1 MGRETKYLLAL
12 LGLLAGVF
20 FGVVS
25 LKLFVPRPPA
35 GAGPDVHGAIA
46 TTEAQAIVE
55 PPELSPPPALADAG
69 LTTPPP
75 LAADATSL
83 DDQES
88 AVRSSRF
95 GGGADAARD
104 PFVVA
109 ASYDAAETPEQ
120 PPESPSAFQ
129 AEPPSAPPF
138 EAAAIS
144 EPPPPADRPPPA
156 ELLPPPSFERPS
168 PPSAEPGFAAPA
180 RGAAVPSGFEPGLPP
195 TAALGETYVAQAGD
209 SWWSLAERAYGDG
222 RLYRALFAW
231 NRMLDPRVSLA
242 PGTRLE
248 IPPAAKLGAAW
259 PALMPRD

>member
-35 GAGPDVHGAIA
+35 GAGPDVHGDIA
-46 TTEAQAIVE
+46 TTEAQALVE
-55 PPELSPPPALADAG
+55 PPELSPPPALADSGA
-69 LTTPPP
+69 TARPP
-75 LAADATSL
+75 LAVDAADF

-88 AVRSSRF
+88 AAPLSRF
-95 GGGADAARD
+95 GDGAADAARD

-109 ASYDAAETPEQ
+109 ASYETPDQ
-120 PPESPSAFQ
+120 PDLL
-129 AEPPSAPPF
+129 PPPAAPT
-138 EAAAIS
+138 
-144 EPPPPADRPPPA
+144 EPPPAPPVEVATLPEPPPRA
-156 ELLPPPSFERPS
+156 DLQPPVELLPPP
-168 PPSAEPGFAAPA
+168 
-180 RGAAVPSGFEPGLPP
+180 
-195 TAALGETYVAQAGD
+195 TALGETHVAQAGD

-248 IPPAAKLGAAW
+248 IPPAAKLGASW
-259 PALMPRD
+259 PGLMPRD

>member
-35 GAGPDVHGAIA
+35 GAGPDVHGDIA
-46 TTEAQAIVE
+46 TTEAQALVE

-69 LTTPPP
+69 ATTPPP
-75 LAADATSL
+75 LAADAAGL

-88 AVRSSRF
+88 AVPSSRF

-109 ASYDAAETPEQ
+109 ASYEAESPDQ
-120 PPESPSAFQ
+120 PSAFG

-138 EAAAIS
+138 EAAAMS
-144 EPPPPADRPPPA
+144 EPPPPSDRPPPA
-156 ELLPPPSFERPS
+156 ELLPPPSFERPP
-168 PPSAEPGFAAPA
+168 PPSAEPGFSAPA
-180 RGAAVPSGFEPGLPP
+180 RGAAAPPAFEPGLPP
-195 TAALGETYVAQAGD
+195 AAALGETYVARAGD

-248 IPPAAKLGAAW
+248 IPPAAKLGASW

>member
-20 FGVVS
+20 LGVVS

-35 GAGPDVHGAIA
+35 GAGPDVHGDIA
-46 TTEAQAIVE
+46 TTEPQAIVE

-69 LTTPPP
+69 VTMPPP
-75 LAADATSL
+75 LAADAVGL
-83 DDQES
+83 DDKES

-95 GGGADAARD
+95 GGGVDAARD

-109 ASYDAAETPEQ
+109 ASYEAESPDQ
-120 PPESPSAFQ
+120 PPA
-129 AEPPSAPPF
+129 APAAVH
-138 EAAAIS
+138 AAAPSSPPVEVAALS
-144 EPPPPADRPPPA
+144 EPPPSSDLPPPA
-156 ELLPPPSFERPS
+156 ELLPPPSFERPT
-168 PPSAEPGFAAPA
+168 PPSAEPGFSAPPREAAAPPA
-180 RGAAVPSGFEPGLPP
+180 FEPGLPP
-195 TAALGETYVAQAGD
+195 ATALGETYVARAGD

-248 IPPAAKLGAAW
+248 IPPAAKLGASW
-259 PALMPRD
+259 PGLMPRD

>member
-35 GAGPDVHGAIA
+35 GAGPDVHGDIA
-46 TTEAQAIVE
+46 TTEAQALVE
-55 PPELSPPPALADAG
+55 PPELGSPPALADTAG
-69 LTTPPP
+69 AAPPP
-75 LAADATSL
+75 LAIEAAGL

-88 AVRSSRF
+88 AAAPSRF
-95 GGGADAARD
+95 GGGAEAARE

-109 ASYDAAETPEQ
+109 ASYETPDQ
-120 PPESPSAFQ
+120 P
-129 AEPPSAPPF
+129 
-138 EAAAIS
+138 
-144 EPPPPADRPPPA
+144 D
-156 ELLPPPSFERPS
+156 LLPPPSFERPS
-168 PPSAEPGFAAPA
+168 PPPPEELPISAPSPGAAAPPA
-180 RGAAVPSGFEPGLPP
+180 FEPGLPP
-195 TAALGETYVAQAGD
+195 PATLGETYVTQAGD

-248 IPPAAKLGAAW
+248 IPPATKLGASW
-259 PALMPRD
+259 PGLMPRD

>member
-35 GAGPDVHGAIA
+35 GAGPDVHGDIA
-46 TTEAQAIVE
+46 TTEAQALVE
-55 PPELSPPPALADAG
+55 PPELSPPPALADSGA
-69 LTTPPP
+69 TARPP
-75 LAADATSL
+75 LAVDAAGL

-88 AVRSSRF
+88 AAPLSRF
-95 GGGADAARD
+95 GDGAADAARD

-109 ASYDAAETPEQ
+109 ASYETPDQ
-120 PPESPSAFQ
+120 PPASPPAFRP
-129 AEPPSAPPF
+129 EPPSAPPV
-138 EAAAIS
+138 EVAALS
-144 EPPPPADRPPPA
+144 EPPPPSDLPPSA
-156 ELLPPPSFERPS
+156 ELLPPPSFERPA
-168 PPSAEPGFAAPA
+168 PPSAEPRFSAPA
-180 RGAAVPSGFEPGLPP
+180 RGAAVPPGFEPGLPP
-195 TAALGETYVAQAGD
+195 AATLGETYVAQAGD

-248 IPPAAKLGAAW
+248 IPPAAKLGASW